1 MPKVCKWHVYF
12 VRCSDESLYC
22 GITTDIS
29 RRVIEHNSSSKG
41 AKYTRSRRP
50 VKLVWYTKVSTRQV
64 AASLEYKIK
73 KLKKMSKEKI
83 IDHNFDYDD
92 IIVNVIK

>member
-29 RRVIEHNSSSKG
+29 RRVIEHNASGKG

-50 VKLVWYTKVSTRQV
+50 VKLVWCIEVATRQV

-73 KLKKMSKEKI
+73 KLKKTSKEKI
-83 IDHNFDYDD
+83 IDHNFGYDD
-92 IIVNVIK
+92 IIVNVVK